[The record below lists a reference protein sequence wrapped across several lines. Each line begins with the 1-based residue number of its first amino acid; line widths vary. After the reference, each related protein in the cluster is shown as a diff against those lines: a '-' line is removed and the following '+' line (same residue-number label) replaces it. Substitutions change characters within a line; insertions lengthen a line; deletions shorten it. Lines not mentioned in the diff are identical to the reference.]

1 MSFLDV
7 CFQVTFL
14 DDVWSDSGVSGTPK
28 TSIWLERGYK
38 NKCFTEVVFSITLL
52 FILEVILEA
61 KAITLGPWGA
71 SWSPIGTILGHC
83 FRYDF

>member
-38 NKCFTEVVFSITLL
+38 NTFFTEVGSLMTLGS
-52 FILEVILEA
+52 ILEVILEA

-71 SWSPIGTILGHC
+71 SWAPLGTIFGHC
-83 FRYDF
+83 FRGDF